1 MSHWG
6 TGQEKRYPSL
16 LQRLPAAFKI
26 EILMPQPNTSGI
38 QHNDCNEDKIWA
50 FFICCSVSLINYKML
65 LFLWILS
72 LKISLTWAWNLISPF
87 YSKVWIPWRWMLFL
101 WNKASQVE
109 HSRQKHFIERVAL
122 GTSLFLY
129 SNMFLFLVPVT
140 LLILYQSQRTARTS
154 HPYNWLLFNPLKE
167 RSLIFKLY

>member
-1 MSHWG
+1 
-6 TGQEKRYPSL
+6 
-16 LQRLPAAFKI
+16 
-26 EILMPQPNTSGI
+26 
-38 QHNDCNEDKIWA
+38 
-50 FFICCSVSLINYKML
+50 
-65 LFLWILS
+65 
-72 LKISLTWAWNLISPF
+72 
-87 YSKVWIPWRWMLFL
+87 MLFL

-154 HPYNWLLFNPLKE
+154 HPYN
-167 RSLIFKLY
+167 